1 LDFDFVKW
9 LYLNGYTFVLVGH
22 LDIMNMDVEAPYI
35 NSVESAFIPTSNDE
49 IIDLSTSASVKDE
62 VECWG

>member
-1 LDFDFVKW
+1 M
-9 LYLNGYTFVLVGH
+9 
-22 LDIMNMDVEAPYI
+22 DIEAPYI

-49 IIDLSTSASVKDE
+49 IIDLSAGTSVKDE